1 MKGNLKKNFQNA
13 FIMKQL
19 YTIFLGLTLLPLQA
33 QSSYT
38 AANYAAIGDAF
49 YFTSANNLALDFE
62 TTGTN
67 YNWDFGTLT
76 GTSQSQLVYRNPS
89 TTGFFWAFLFNTA
102 NTNLSST
109 DNASRSLNAFGQFI
123 GITSSNDYFKKST
136 TDLKQVGSAYKIDYN
151 GLQVPVTNQYTDPD
165 VIYHF
170 PLQYSNADSD
180 NAAFTINI
188 SGLLYQ
194 DTTMERGNFVDG
206 WGSLITPYGTFANVL
221 RVQTNLIQNDTI
233 AVAGNGLPRSIRT
246 TREFKW
252 FDPSKKQPVMTVTQ
266 SNTAGIWTT
275 TNVVYLDDQRDFQTT
290 ALFAYSPLNPIAGA
304 TVYFQNL
311 SQNATTYSWDFN
323 DPSSGAS
330 NTSTDEFPTHVFAAD
345 GVYQV
350 QLTASNG
357 TYTNTVTI
365 PVVIG
370 MLGTNQFLADNNV
383 VLYPNPFHSQIK
395 SNYKDQD
402 VRYTV
407 INSLGQMIYQGAN
420 MEQHDFSNL
429 TSGIYVVLVRKDQ
442 KVLQYK
448 MVKN

>member
-1 MKGNLKKNFQNA
+1 
-13 FIMKQL
+13 MKQL
-19 YTIFLGLTLLPLQA
+19 YTIFLGLTLLPMQA

-38 AANYAAIGDAF
+38 AANYAAIGDSF
-49 YFTSANNLALDFE
+49 YFTSASNLGLDFE

-89 TTGFFWAFLFNTA
+89 TTGFFWAFLFNTV

-123 GITSSNDYFKKST
+123 GITNSNDYFKKST

-151 GLQVPVTNQYTDPD
+151 GLQVPVTNQYSDPD

-170 PLQYSNADSD
+170 PLQYSNTDSD

-194 DTTMERGNFVDG
+194 DTTIERGNSVDG
-206 WGSLITPYGTFANVL
+206 WGSLTTPYGTFANVL

-233 AVAGNGLPRSIRT
+233 ALAGNGLPRSIRT

-252 FDPSKKQPVMTVTQ
+252 FDPAKKQPVMTVTQ
-266 SNTAGIWTT
+266 SNNAGTWTT
-275 TNVVYLDDQRDFQTT
+275 TNVVYLDNQRDFQTT
-290 ALFAYSPLNPIAGA
+290 ALFAYSPLNPTAGA

-323 DPSSGAS
+323 DPSSGSS
-330 NTSTDEFPTHVFAAD
+330 NTSTDEFPSHVFAAD

-370 MLGTNQFLADNNV
+370 MLATNQFLTDNAV
-383 VLYPNPFHSQIK
+383 VLYPNPFQSQIK
-395 SNYKDQD
+395 SNQKEQGTH
-402 VRYTV
+402 YTV

-420 MEQHDFSNL
+420 LEQQDFSSLN
-429 TSGIYVVLVRKDQ
+429 SGIYVVLVRKDQ
-442 KVLQYK
+442 KVVQYK
-448 MVKN
+448 MMKD